1 MACIHLIC
9 GKICSGKSFYARALA
24 REERAVILSCDGVM
38 TLFPRLEGDAAY
50 AQVSEKVKAYLL
62 AQAVDIARCG
72 AGVILDWGFWSKDE
86 REKTGAF
93 FADRQLPVQWHY
105 LDISAERWEE
115 NIQKRNAAPGPS
127 DYLVDEG
134 LKQKCL
140 ANFQPPDSAER
151 EGWRVVGS

>member
-38 TLFPRLEGDAAY
+38 TLFPPLEGDAAY

-62 AQAVDIARCG
+62 AQAADIARCG
-72 AGVILDWGFWSKDE
+72 AGVILDWGFWNQGM
-86 REKTGAF
+86 RAF
-93 FADRQLPVQWHY
+93 ARQALAGLPLEWHY
-105 LDISAERWEE
+105 LDISDGLWQSRIE
-115 NIQKRNAAPGPS
+115 KRNAHPGPA
-127 DYLVDEG
+127 DYTVDAG

-140 ANFQPPDSAER
+140 DLFEAPSPGEIDVWHN
-151 EGWRVVGS
+151 VG